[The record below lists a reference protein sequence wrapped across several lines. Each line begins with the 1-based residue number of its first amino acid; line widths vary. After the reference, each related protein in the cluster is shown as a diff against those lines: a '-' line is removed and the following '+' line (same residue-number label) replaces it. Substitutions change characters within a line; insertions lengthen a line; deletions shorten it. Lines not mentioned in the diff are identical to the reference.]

1 MSEANTVELSDIT
14 RRICDIVC
22 DSLDVSPEEVT
33 PEASFVETLGAD
45 SLDVVDLAIRFENEF
60 SISIKDK
67 DYLYLT
73 RLCDAAAYIEG
84 RLNGTIGGGADAP
97 AVTESAAA
105 AASGAE

>member
-1 MSEANTVELSDIT
+1 MSEVNSADIMQ
-14 RRICDIVC
+14 RIRDIVV

-84 RLNGTIGGGADAP
+84 RLNGTIGASGDAP
-97 AVTESAAA
+97 VATESAAA
-105 AASGAE
+105 ASAGE

>member
-1 MSEANTVELSDIT
+1 MSEVNSADIMQ
-14 RRICDIVC
+14 RIRDIVV

-84 RLNGTIGGGADAP
+84 RLNGTIGASEGAPLA
-97 AVTESAAA
+97 TESAAA
-105 AASGAE
+105 APAGE